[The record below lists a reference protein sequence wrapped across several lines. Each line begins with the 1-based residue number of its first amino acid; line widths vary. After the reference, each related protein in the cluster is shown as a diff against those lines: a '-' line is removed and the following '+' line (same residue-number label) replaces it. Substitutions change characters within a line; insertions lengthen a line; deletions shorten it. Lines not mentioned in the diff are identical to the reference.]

1 MLKAEFS
8 RCFSCVYIYFILSS
22 TNIAP
27 YVFVLIVFIRR
38 SHLFYTGFLINVDF
52 TFTNALNIMFVR
64 SCLPQ
69 MRYGPCFNIKMSS
82 CQYRNFHCEVKTV
95 VRLSFHHNNISF
107 TGKMASL
114 YWIISLVHAMWD
126 KMGATWRKRF
136 HSNIILDQM
145 ALQWRLNQCDCVS
158 NHWRLDFYSTVC
170 QSSTSLAFVWGI
182 HRSPVNSPH
191 KGPVTRKIFPFDD
204 IIIEAHLSIVRYGA
218 NGMFSILTFEII
230 Q

>member
-8 RCFSCVYIYFILSS
+8 RCFSCVYIYFIISS

-95 VRLSFHHNNISF
+95 VRLSFHHNNISL

-114 YWIISLVHAMWD
+114 YWINSLVHAMWD
-126 KMGATWRKRF
+126 KMGAIWRKRF

-145 ALQWRLNQCDCVS
+145 ALQWRHNQCDCVS
-158 NHWRLDFYSTVC
+158 NHWRLDCLFN
-170 QSSTSLAFVWGI
+170 SLSKLHVTGLCVGNSPVTGEFPTQRASNAKNISIWWHH
-182 HRSPVNSPH
+182 HRSSSVDC
-191 KGPVTRKIFPFDD
+191 TIR
-204 IIIEAHLSIVRYGA
+204 R
-218 NGMFSILTFEII
+218 
-230 Q
+230 